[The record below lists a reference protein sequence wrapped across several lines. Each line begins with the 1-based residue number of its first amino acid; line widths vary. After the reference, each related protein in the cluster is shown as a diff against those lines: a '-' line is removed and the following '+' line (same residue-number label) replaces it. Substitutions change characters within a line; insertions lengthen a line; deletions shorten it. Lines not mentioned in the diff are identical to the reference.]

1 MEVCMPLANILSI
14 TSNTFLSMMIWIV
27 LLLAA
32 LYFAR
37 KPFHR
42 TVTSL
47 TRVIHSAMR
56 LTAASVLSAEKNLVQ
71 RNREVLMAAG
81 LESAERLLEREFDRI
96 NAAVVRDLDG
106 YPNLQRQLMELT
118 TRLDEDYSQSADV
131 PPDLPNWI
139 PIIES
144 IANIKHSGDSMV
156 ANMLGEINRTLN
168 EQHKAAIDN
177 FRSSNAARHSI
188 LNKMLPVWRRVQKTL
203 NDFGKSIG
211 NLNRRAK
218 SIDGYMD
225 EYEQIRLQTDKAARK
240 LSSSSLTQFFISG
253 LVLMIA
259 LGGGLI
265 NFNLIAL
272 PMSEIVG
279 EAIYIGPYKT
289 SEVAGLFIILTQLT
303 LGLFLME
310 SLRITRLFPVIG
322 SMDDKLR
329 LRMIWITFLLLTV
342 LAGVESALAFM
353 RDRLTQDLSALGQT
367 LAEVEQARAA
377 ISIIPTAGHMIIG
390 FILPLAL
397 AFVAIPLE
405 SFVSSSRTVAGIV
418 AAGTLR
424 LLAFLL
430 RLIGNLGY
438 YSGRLVINLYDLII
452 FPSIWLEDVIT
463 DSKSRRK
470 EPAVERL
477 FEDGGLT
484 TEEPVDDFNDNMEY
498 KKPQNR
504 EKPPPLR

>member
-1 MEVCMPLANILSI
+1 MPLANMLSI

-37 KPFHR
+37 RPFQR
-42 TVTSL
+42 VVSSL
-47 TRVIHSAMR
+47 TRIIYNAMR
-56 LTAASVLSAEKNLVQ
+56 LSAASVLSAEKTLAQ
-71 RNREVLMAAG
+71 RNREVLMANG
-81 LESAERLLEREFDRI
+81 LESAERLVEREFDRI
-96 NAAVVRDLDG
+96 NAAVVRDLGG
-106 YPNLQRQLMELT
+106 YPNLQRQLLELT

-168 EQHKAAIDN
+168 EQHQAAIDN
-177 FRSSNAARHSI
+177 FRRSNAARHSI
-188 LNKMLPVWRRVQKTL
+188 LNKMLPIWRKIQKTL
-203 NDFGKSIG
+203 DDFGKAIG
-211 NLNRRAK
+211 NLNQRAK
-218 SIDGYMD
+218 SIDRYMD
-225 EYEQIRLQTDKAARK
+225 EYEQIRRQTDKAARK
-240 LSSSSLTQFFISG
+240 LSSSSLTRFFISA

-259 LGGGLI
+259 FGGGLI

-272 PMSEIVG
+272 PMSELVG
-279 EAIYIGPYKT
+279 GASFIGSYKT
-289 SEVAGLFIILTQLT
+289 SDVAGLIIILIQLT
-303 LGLFLME
+303 MGLFLME

-322 SMDDKLR
+322 SLDDKMR
-329 LRMIWITFLLLTV
+329 LRIIWIALLL
-342 LAGVESALAFM
+342 LAAMAGVESSLVFL
-353 RDRLTQDLSALGQT
+353 RDRMAQDMGALGQT
-367 LAEVEQARAA
+367 LAGVGQAAPA
-377 ISIIPTAGHMIIG
+377 SSMIPTAGRIIMG
-390 FILPLAL
+390 FILPFTL
-397 AFVAIPLE
+397 AFAAIALE
-405 SFVSSSRTVAGIV
+405 SFVSSFRTVAGIV
-418 AAGTLR
+418 AAGALR

-438 YSGRLVINLYDLII
+438 YTGRLVINLYDLII

-463 DSKSRRK
+463 DPKSRRK
-470 EPAVERL
+470 EPAEERL
-477 FEDGGLT
+477 FEDGGVSEKT
-484 TEEPVDDFNDNMEY
+484 VDNFNDSIEY